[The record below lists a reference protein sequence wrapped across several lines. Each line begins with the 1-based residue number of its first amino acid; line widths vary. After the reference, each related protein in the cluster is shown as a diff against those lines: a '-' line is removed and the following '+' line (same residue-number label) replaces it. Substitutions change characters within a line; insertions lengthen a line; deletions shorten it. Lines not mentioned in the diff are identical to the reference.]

1 MEFISR
7 REIQSFWD
15 CQHVDWLYLG
25 SIGAFVG
32 GGGGVLETWDR
43 RTVEKFDEV
52 MGQFYV
58 SCKFKN
64 IEDQFEWAF
73 TSIYGPNSNL
83 DQRLLWEELVGI
95 RSWWSVP
102 WCFGGDSNVVRFPSK
117 CFGSGP
123 FSSTMIDF
131 SDFISEQGL
140 VDLPLEEGTFT
151 WSNSREVVSRS
162 RLDKFLLSSDW
173 EEHFLNIRQ
182 RRLQRLPSDHFT
194 ILVDGG
200 NF

>member
-1 MEFISR
+1 M
-7 REIQSFWD
+7 
-15 CQHVDWLYLG
+15 
-25 SIGAFVG
+25 
-32 GGGGVLETWDR
+32 
-43 RTVEKFDEV
+43 
-52 MGQFYV
+52 
-58 SCKFKN
+58 
-64 IEDQFEWAF
+64 
-73 TSIYGPNSNL
+73 
-83 DQRLLWEELVGI
+83 
-95 RSWWSVP
+95 
-102 WCFGGDSNVVRFPSK
+102 RFPSE

-151 WSNSREVVSRS
+151 WSNSKEVVSHS

-182 RRLQRLPSDHFT
+182 RRLQRLPSDHFP

>member
-1 MEFISR
+1 M
-7 REIQSFWD
+7 
-15 CQHVDWLYLG
+15 LLL
-25 SIGAFVG
+25 

-43 RTVEKFDEV
+43 RTVEKIDEV

-182 RRLQRLPSDHFT
+182 RRLQRLLSDHFP
-194 ILVDGG
+194 ILVEGG
-200 NF
+200 NFQRDSRPFRFENMWLKADGFVDRVRS